1 MAAATA
7 LVVGFQGSTPTSE
20 SAARATAAQ
29 STSSLGHVFLIAM
42 ENHAYETIIGN
53 PDAPYLNG
61 LADRFGM
68 ADQYRAIAHPSLP
81 NYLALVSGHTY
92 GYREDCLS
100 CFVDDNNIADELEAS
115 GRTWKSYQESLPHP
129 CFLGTGAG
137 YYVEHHN
144 PFVYYQTIRNNPAR
158 CQNVVPFDQFGAD
171 LAAGNVP
178 DLAWI
183 SPNLMHDMHD
193 GSIADGDQW
202 IAALVPDI
210 LASPAWQQNGLLIIV
225 WDEAGGG
232 SQSDPDG
239 GHVPALFI
247 SPDIAPGTRSSTP
260 ASPYSLLRT
269 LEQGWGLG
277 LVGHSG
283 DPDVEALT
291 DLVPSAALSGPPAEA
306 Q

>member
-7 LVVGFQGSTPTSE
+7 LVVGVQGSTATTE
-20 SAARATAAQ
+20 SAG
-29 STSSLGHVFLIAM
+29 SLGHVFLVVM
-42 ENHAYETIIGN
+42 ENHSYETIIGN
-53 PDAPYLNG
+53 PDAPYVNG
-61 LADRFGM
+61 LADKFGM
-68 ADQYRAIAHPSLP
+68 ADQFRAIAHPSLP
-81 NYLALVSGHTY
+81 NYLALASGHTY
-92 GYREDCLS
+92 GYREDCNA
-100 CFVDDNNIADELEAS
+100 CFVDDTNIADELEAS
-115 GRTWKSYQESLPHP
+115 GRTWKSYQEGLPHP
-129 CFLGTGAG
+129 CFLGVGAG

-144 PFVYYQTIRNNPAR
+144 PFVYYQAIRNNPAR

-171 LAAGNVP
+171 MAAGSVP

-202 IAALVPDI
+202 IAGLVPDI

-232 SQSDPDG
+232 SPTDPDG
-239 GHVPALFI
+239 GHVAALFI
-247 SPDIAPGTRSSTP
+247 SPDMAPGTRSSTP

-291 DLVPSAALSGPPAEA
+291 DLVPSAALSGPPAES